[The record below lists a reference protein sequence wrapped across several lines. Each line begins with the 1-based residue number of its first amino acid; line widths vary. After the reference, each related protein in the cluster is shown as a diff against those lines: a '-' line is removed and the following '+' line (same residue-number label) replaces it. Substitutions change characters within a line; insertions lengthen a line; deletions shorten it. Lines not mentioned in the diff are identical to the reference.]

1 MEQNEY
7 KQIYGFVIDSLK
19 KNYSAPTVSLWFEPM
34 KIVKLNNSSITVSLP
49 QNRKAFV
56 EAQYY
61 QQLKQTFAE
70 VLGTEVELVLVSEEE
85 EAEMISETQNENVSG
100 IKSEYKMRYNPEYTF
115 KNFVV
120 GKSNQLAQAVSL
132 AVANHPAELNNP
144 LFLYGNSGLGKTHL
158 LFAIINHIRENHPD
172 YKILYVTGEEF
183 TNELIESLAQK
194 KPMTF
199 REKYRNLDV
208 LLIDDIQFIAGKMSV
223 QEEFFHTFDTLFK
236 LNKQIIL
243 ASDRAPSLINNLEE
257 RLHSRFMMGMIADIQ
272 PPDKEL
278 RMAIFRR
285 KAIDYGVDL
294 KMDVLLY
301 LAENITTNI
310 RQIEGS
316 LKKLKAHTLI
326 TGEECTLPV
335 AKAVLSDFF
344 ATAKNDETIVDRI
357 FESASKRYGVTKEDI
372 KSTKRNAE
380 IAMARHYSMF
390 LIRQTTNLS
399 LNSIAKLFNKKDH
412 STVINSIGFIE
423 RKMKAEPAFER
434 EIEQTVQ
441 ELKN

>member
-1 MEQNEY
+1 MADNEY
-7 KQIYGFVIDSLK
+7 KQIYDFVLESLK
-19 KNYSAPTVSLWFEPM
+19 QSYSAPTVSLWFEPM
-34 KIVKLNNSSITVSLP
+34 KIVRLDNRAITVSLP

-56 EAQYY
+56 ESQYY
-61 QQLKQTFAE
+61 EILKARFAE
-70 VLGTEVELVLVSEEE
+70 VLGFEVDLQLISEEE
-85 EAEMISETQNENVSG
+85 EAEMMSELQDGKKAQV
-100 IKSEYKMRYNPEYTF
+100 SEYKLRYDPEYTF

-158 LFAIINHIRENHPD
+158 LFAIINHIREIHPD

-183 TNELIESLAQK
+183 TNELIESLAQTR
-194 KPMTF
+194 PMTF

-236 LNKQIIL
+236 LNKQIII
-243 ASDRAPSLINNLEE
+243 ASDRPPALMNNLEE

-278 RMAIFRR
+278 RTAIFRR
-285 KAIDYGVDL
+285 KAIDYGIDL

-316 LKKLKAHTLI
+316 LKKLKAHMLI

-344 ATAKNDETIVDRI
+344 VSSKNDESLVDRI
-357 FESASKRYGVTKEDI
+357 FESAEKRYGVTKDEI

-380 IAMARHYSMF
+380 IAMARHYCMY
-390 LIRQTTNLS
+390 LIRKTTNLS
-399 LNSIAKLFNKKDH
+399 LTSIAKMFNKKDH
-412 STVINSIGFIE
+412 STVINSIGFID
-423 RKMKAEPAFER
+423 RKRKDEPAFDR
-434 EIEQTVQ
+434 EIEQMISD
-441 ELKN
+441 LKG